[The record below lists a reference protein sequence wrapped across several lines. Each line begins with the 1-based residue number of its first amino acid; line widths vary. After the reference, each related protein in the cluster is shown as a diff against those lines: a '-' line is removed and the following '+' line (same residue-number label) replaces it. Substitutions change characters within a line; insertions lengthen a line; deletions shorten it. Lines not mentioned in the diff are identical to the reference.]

1 MRAFFF
7 TVLALWLIAGFIS
20 ALRINKDIKI
30 ASLAAFGIIATHLTY
45 GIAFLKGLTLKD
57 LQR

>member
-1 MRAFFF
+1 MTIFF
-7 TVLALWLIAGFIS
+7 TMLGMWLIAGFIS

-30 ASLAAFGIIATHLTY
+30 AFLAAFGIIATHFIY

>member
-1 MRAFFF
+1 MGVVFLVAF
-7 TVLALWLIAGFIS
+7 ALWLIAGFMS

-30 ASLAAFGIIATHLTY
+30 AFLAAFGIVITHLTY
-45 GIAFLKGLTLKD
+45 GTAFIKGLTLKD